1 MLGASE
7 VFFGLFLTGF
17 FIPAKLIAKPPPKFV
32 WQKLIQNLTK
42 GPPIPCP
49 IPANRSFPMKFN
61 PLLAQRPRF
70 FALIGLFFASIML
83 HACQNRQSDNPTEP
97 QAEFQVLAD
106 QFADLQ
112 VLRYRIPGFENLTL
126 QQKELLYYL
135 SQAARSGHD
144 MIWDQNY
151 RHNLLIRKT
160 IENIVE
166 HYEGDR
172 KDPRWEQFMVYA
184 KRIWFSNGIH
194 HHYSTRKFIPEF
206 DTAYWN
212 ALIQGCPKANFPV
225 TPSCSNPTQLAA
237 FLQPILFDA
246 KIDAKRVNQESGID
260 LVQGSANNFYSGVT
274 QKEVEAF
281 YKPLKNPTDT
291 TPIWFGL
298 NSRLTKINGKVT
310 EIPWKSG
317 GLYGEAIDRI
327 RFWLQKAISVA
338 ENPKQKKALEL
349 LVEYYKTGDLKTWDA
364 YNIAWVQD
372 TESMI
377 DVVNGFIEVY
387 GDPLGMRASYESV
400 VSFRDM
406 EATKRIK
413 AIGDQA
419 QWFEDQSPI
428 LAEHKKAKVTGI
440 SAKVITVVQEAG
452 DASPST
458 PIGINLPNADWIRKM
473 HGSKSVALGNIVYAY
488 NEMGAKGSSIQEFA
502 WDQAEIDRSKKF
514 GPLAGDLHTDLHE
527 VIGHAS
533 GQLNP
538 GIGTPKETLKQYAS
552 TLEEARADLVALYY
566 IMDPKL
572 IELGVMPSLE
582 VGKAEYDGYIRNGL
596 MLQLRRLE
604 VGENLE
610 ESHMRNRQLN
620 AAWAYQKGLANK
632 VIERKQRDGK
642 TYFVVNDYNALRD
655 LFGQLL
661 REIQRIKSEGDF
673 KAGQALVE
681 TYGVKVDQALVAE
694 VKKRFESIQ
703 SKPYSG
709 FIQPRLV
716 PIMVQGKIKDVKVEY
731 PDNFVEQMMEFGRE
745 YATLPVVN

>member
-1 MLGASE
+1 
-7 VFFGLFLTGF
+7 
-17 FIPAKLIAKPPPKFV
+17 
-32 WQKLIQNLTK
+32 
-42 GPPIPCP
+42 
-49 IPANRSFPMKFN
+49 MKFN

-70 FALIGLFFASIML
+70 FALFGLFFASIML
-83 HACQNRQSDNPTEP
+83 HACQNRQSDTPTEP

-184 KRIWFSNGIH
+184 KRVWFSNGIH
-194 HHYSTRKFIPEF
+194 HHYSTRKLVPEF
-206 DTAYWN
+206 DAAYWN
-212 ALIQGCPKANFPV
+212 ALIQGCPKATFPV
-225 TPSCSNPTQLAA
+225 TPSCSNPAQLAA
-237 FLQPILFDA
+237 FLQPILFDP

-291 TPIWFGL
+291 TPVWFGL

-327 RFWLQKAISVA
+327 RFWLQKAITVA

>member
-1 MLGASE
+1 
-7 VFFGLFLTGF
+7 
-17 FIPAKLIAKPPPKFV
+17 
-32 WQKLIQNLTK
+32 
-42 GPPIPCP
+42 
-49 IPANRSFPMKFN
+49 MKFN

-83 HACQNRQSDNPTEP
+83 HACQNRQSDTPTEP

-225 TPSCSNPTQLAA
+225 TPSCSNPAQLAA

-260 LVQGSANNFYSGVT
+260 LVQGSANNFYSGVS

-291 TPIWFGL
+291 TPVWFGL

>member
-1 MLGASE
+1 
-7 VFFGLFLTGF
+7 
-17 FIPAKLIAKPPPKFV
+17 
-32 WQKLIQNLTK
+32 
-42 GPPIPCP
+42 
-49 IPANRSFPMKFN
+49 MKFN
-61 PLLAQRPRF
+61 PLLAQRPRY

-83 HACQNRQSDNPTEP
+83 NACQNRPSDTPTEP

-212 ALIQGCPKANFPV
+212 ALIQGCPKATFPV

-260 LVQGSANNFYSGVT
+260 LVQGSANNFYSGVS

-291 TPIWFGL
+291 TPVWFGL

>member
-1 MLGASE
+1 
-7 VFFGLFLTGF
+7 
-17 FIPAKLIAKPPPKFV
+17 
-32 WQKLIQNLTK
+32 
-42 GPPIPCP
+42 
-49 IPANRSFPMKFN
+49 MKFN

-83 HACQNRQSDNPTEP
+83 HACQNRQSDTPTEP

-260 LVQGSANNFYSGVT
+260 LVQGSANNFYSGVS

>member
-1 MLGASE
+1 
-7 VFFGLFLTGF
+7 
-17 FIPAKLIAKPPPKFV
+17 
-32 WQKLIQNLTK
+32 
-42 GPPIPCP
+42 
-49 IPANRSFPMKFN
+49 MKFN
-61 PLLAQRPRF
+61 PLLAQRPRY

-83 HACQNRQSDNPTEP
+83 NSCQNRPSDTPTEP

-144 MIWDQNY
+144 IIWDQNY

-212 ALIQGCPKANFPV
+212 ALIQGCPKATFPV

-260 LVQGSANNFYSGVT
+260 LVQGSANNFYSGVS

>member
-1 MLGASE
+1 
-7 VFFGLFLTGF
+7 
-17 FIPAKLIAKPPPKFV
+17 
-32 WQKLIQNLTK
+32 
-42 GPPIPCP
+42 
-49 IPANRSFPMKFN
+49 
-61 PLLAQRPRF
+61 
-70 FALIGLFFASIML
+70 ML
-83 HACQNRQSDNPTEP
+83 HACQNRQSDTPTEP

-184 KRIWFSNGIH
+184 KRVWFSNGIH
-194 HHYSTRKFIPEF
+194 HHYSTRKLVPEF

-212 ALIQGCPKANFPV
+212 ALIQGCPKATFPV
-225 TPSCSNPTQLAA
+225 TPSCSNPAQLAA
-237 FLQPILFDA
+237 FLQPILFDP

-274 QKEVEAF
+274 QKEVEAY
-281 YKPLKNPTDT
+281 YKPLKNPADT
-291 TPIWFGL
+291 TPVWFGL
-298 NSRLTKINGKVT
+298 NSRLTKVNGKVT

-317 GLYGEAIDRI
+317 GLYGQAIDKI
-327 RFWLQKAISVA
+327 VFWLQKAITVA

-604 VGENLE
+604 PGENLE

-632 VIERKQRDGK
+632 VI
-642 TYFVVNDYNALRD
+642 
-655 LFGQLL
+655 
-661 REIQRIKSEGDF
+661 
-673 KAGQALVE
+673 
-681 TYGVKVDQALVAE
+681 
-694 VKKRFESIQ
+694 
-703 SKPYSG
+703 
-709 FIQPRLV
+709 
-716 PIMVQGKIKDVKVEY
+716 
-731 PDNFVEQMMEFGRE
+731 
-745 YATLPVVN
+745 

>member
-1 MLGASE
+1 
-7 VFFGLFLTGF
+7 
-17 FIPAKLIAKPPPKFV
+17 
-32 WQKLIQNLTK
+32 
-42 GPPIPCP
+42 
-49 IPANRSFPMKFN
+49 MKFN
-61 PLLAQRPRF
+61 TLLAQRPRF
-70 FALIGLFFASIML
+70 FALVGLFFASIML
-83 HACQNRQSDNPTEP
+83 QACQNRPSDTPTEP

-144 MIWDQNY
+144 IIWDQNY

-184 KRIWFSNGIH
+184 KRVWFSNGIH
-194 HHYSTRKFIPEF
+194 HHYSTRKLIPEF

-212 ALIQGCPKANFPV
+212 ALIQGCPKATFPV
-225 TPSCSNPTQLAA
+225 TPSCSNPAQLAA
-237 FLQPILFDA
+237 FLQPILFDP

-274 QKEVEAF
+274 QKEVEAY
-281 YKPLKNPTDT
+281 YKPLKNPADT
-291 TPIWFGL
+291 TPVWFGL
-298 NSRLTKINGKVT
+298 NSRLTKVNGKVT

-317 GLYGEAIDRI
+317 GLYGQAIDKI
-327 RFWLQKAISVA
+327 VFWLQKAITVA

-604 VGENLE
+604 PGENLE

-681 TYGVKVDQALVAE
+681 TYGVKVEQALVAE

>member
-1 MLGASE
+1 
-7 VFFGLFLTGF
+7 
-17 FIPAKLIAKPPPKFV
+17 
-32 WQKLIQNLTK
+32 
-42 GPPIPCP
+42 
-49 IPANRSFPMKFN
+49 MKFN

-83 HACQNRQSDNPTEP
+83 HACQNRQSDTPTEP

-194 HHYSTRKFIPEF
+194 HHYSTRKFVPEF

-212 ALIQGCPKANFPV
+212 ALIQGCPKATFPV
-225 TPSCSNPTQLAA
+225 TPSCSNPAQLAA

-260 LVQGSANNFYSGVT
+260 LVQGSANNFYSGVS

-291 TPIWFGL
+291 TPVWFGL

>member
-1 MLGASE
+1 ML
-7 VFFGLFLTGF
+7 
-17 FIPAKLIAKPPPKFV
+17 
-32 WQKLIQNLTK
+32 Q
-42 GPPIPCP
+42 
-49 IPANRSFPMKFN
+49 
-61 PLLAQRPRF
+61 
-70 FALIGLFFASIML
+70 
-83 HACQNRQSDNPTEP
+83 ACQNRPSDTPTEP

-184 KRIWFSNGIH
+184 KRVWFSNGIH
-194 HHYSTRKFIPEF
+194 HHYSTRKLVPEF
-206 DTAYWN
+206 DAAYWN
-212 ALIQGCPKANFPV
+212 ALIQGCPKATFPV
-225 TPSCSNPTQLAA
+225 TPSCSNPAQLAA
-237 FLQPILFDA
+237 FLQPILFDP

-274 QKEVEAF
+274 QKEVEAY
-281 YKPLKNPTDT
+281 YKPLKNPADT
-291 TPIWFGL
+291 TPVWFGL
-298 NSRLTKINGKVT
+298 NSRLTKVNGKVT

-317 GLYGEAIDRI
+317 GLYGQAIDKI
-327 RFWLQKAISVA
+327 VFWLQKAITVA

-604 VGENLE
+604 PGENLE

-681 TYGVKVDQALVAE
+681 TYGVKVEQALVAE

>member
-1 MLGASE
+1 
-7 VFFGLFLTGF
+7 
-17 FIPAKLIAKPPPKFV
+17 
-32 WQKLIQNLTK
+32 
-42 GPPIPCP
+42 
-49 IPANRSFPMKFN
+49 MKFN
-61 PLLAQRPRF
+61 PLLAQRPRY

-83 HACQNRQSDNPTEP
+83 QACQNRPSDTPTEP

-144 MIWDQNY
+144 IIWDQNY

-184 KRIWFSNGIH
+184 KRVWFSNGIH
-194 HHYSTRKFIPEF
+194 HHYSTRKLVPEF

-212 ALIQGCPKANFPV
+212 ALIQGCPKATFPA
-225 TPSCSNPTQLAA
+225 TPSCSNPAQLAA
-237 FLQPILFDA
+237 FLQPILFDP

-274 QKEVEAF
+274 QKEVEAY
-281 YKPLKNPTDT
+281 YKPLKNPADT
-291 TPIWFGL
+291 TPVWFGL
-298 NSRLTKINGKVT
+298 NSRLTKVNGKVT

-317 GLYGEAIDRI
+317 GLYGEAIDKI
-327 RFWLQKAISVA
+327 VFWLQKAITVA

-604 VGENLE
+604 PGENLE

-681 TYGVKVDQALVAE
+681 TYGVKVEQALVAE

>member
-1 MLGASE
+1 
-7 VFFGLFLTGF
+7 
-17 FIPAKLIAKPPPKFV
+17 
-32 WQKLIQNLTK
+32 
-42 GPPIPCP
+42 
-49 IPANRSFPMKFN
+49 MKFN

-70 FALIGLFFASIML
+70 FALFGLFFASIML
-83 HACQNRQSDNPTEP
+83 HACQNRQSDTPTEP

-206 DTAYWN
+206 DTVYWN
-212 ALIQGCPKANFPV
+212 ALIQGCPKATFPV

-260 LVQGSANNFYSGVT
+260 LVQGSANNFYSGVS

-291 TPIWFGL
+291 TPVWFGL

>member
-1 MLGASE
+1 
-7 VFFGLFLTGF
+7 
-17 FIPAKLIAKPPPKFV
+17 
-32 WQKLIQNLTK
+32 
-42 GPPIPCP
+42 
-49 IPANRSFPMKFN
+49 MKFN
-61 PLLAQRPRF
+61 PLLAQRPRY

-83 HACQNRQSDNPTEP
+83 NACQNRPSDTPTEP

-184 KRIWFSNGIH
+184 KRVWFSNGIH
-194 HHYSTRKFIPEF
+194 HHYSTRKLVPEF
-206 DTAYWN
+206 DAAYWN
-212 ALIQGCPKANFPV
+212 ALIQGCPKATFPV
-225 TPSCSNPTQLAA
+225 TPSCSNPAQLAA
-237 FLQPILFDA
+237 FLQPILFDP

-274 QKEVEAF
+274 QKEVEAY
-281 YKPLKNPTDT
+281 YKPLKNPADT
-291 TPIWFGL
+291 TPVWFGL
-298 NSRLTKINGKVT
+298 NSRLTKVNGKVT

-327 RFWLQKAISVA
+327 RFWLQKAITVA

-349 LVEYYKTGDLKTWDA
+349 LEEYYKTGDLKTWDA

-604 VGENLE
+604 PGENLE

-673 KAGQALVE
+673 KAGQSLVE
-681 TYGVKVDQALVAE
+681 TYGVKVEQALVAE

>member
-1 MLGASE
+1 
-7 VFFGLFLTGF
+7 
-17 FIPAKLIAKPPPKFV
+17 
-32 WQKLIQNLTK
+32 
-42 GPPIPCP
+42 
-49 IPANRSFPMKFN
+49 MKFN

-83 HACQNRQSDNPTEP
+83 HACQNRQSDTPTEP

-212 ALIQGCPKANFPV
+212 ALIQGCPKATFPV
-225 TPSCSNPTQLAA
+225 TPSCSNPAQLAA

-260 LVQGSANNFYSGVT
+260 LVQGSANNFYSGVS

-291 TPIWFGL
+291 TPVWFGL

>member
-1 MLGASE
+1 
-7 VFFGLFLTGF
+7 
-17 FIPAKLIAKPPPKFV
+17 
-32 WQKLIQNLTK
+32 
-42 GPPIPCP
+42 
-49 IPANRSFPMKFN
+49 MKFN
-61 PLLAQRPRF
+61 PLLAQRPRY

-83 HACQNRQSDNPTEP
+83 NACQNRPSDTPTEP

-184 KRIWFSNGIH
+184 KRVWFSNGIH
-194 HHYSTRKFIPEF
+194 HHYSTRKLVPEF
-206 DTAYWN
+206 DAAYWN
-212 ALIQGCPKANFPV
+212 ALIQGCPKATFPV
-225 TPSCSNPTQLAA
+225 TPSCSNPAQLAA
-237 FLQPILFDA
+237 FLQPILFDP

-274 QKEVEAF
+274 QKEVEAY
-281 YKPLKNPTDT
+281 YKPLKNPADT
-291 TPIWFGL
+291 TPVWFGL
-298 NSRLTKINGKVT
+298 NSRLTKVNGKVT

-327 RFWLQKAISVA
+327 RFWLQKAITVA

-604 VGENLE
+604 PGENLE

-681 TYGVKVDQALVAE
+681 TYGVKVEQALVAE

>member
-1 MLGASE
+1 MK
-7 VFFGLFLTGF
+7 
-17 FIPAKLIAKPPPKFV
+17 I
-32 WQKLIQNLTK
+32 N
-42 GPPIPCP
+42 PCF
-49 IPANRSFPMKFN
+49 A
-61 PLLAQRPRF
+61 LRPRF

-83 HACQNRQSDNPTEP
+83 HACQNRQSDTPTEP

-206 DTAYWN
+206 DTVYWN

-225 TPSCSNPTQLAA
+225 TPSCSNPAQLAA

-260 LVQGSANNFYSGVT
+260 LVQGSANNFYSGVS

>member
-1 MLGASE
+1 
-7 VFFGLFLTGF
+7 
-17 FIPAKLIAKPPPKFV
+17 
-32 WQKLIQNLTK
+32 
-42 GPPIPCP
+42 
-49 IPANRSFPMKFN
+49 MKFN
-61 PLLAQRPRF
+61 TLLAQRPRF
-70 FALIGLFFASIML
+70 FALVGLFFASIML
-83 HACQNRQSDNPTEP
+83 QACQNRPSDTPTEP

-184 KRIWFSNGIH
+184 KRVWFSNGIH
-194 HHYSTRKFIPEF
+194 HHYSTRKLVPEF
-206 DTAYWN
+206 DAAYWN
-212 ALIQGCPKANFPV
+212 ALIQGCPKATFPV
-225 TPSCSNPTQLAA
+225 TPSCSNPAQLAA
-237 FLQPILFDA
+237 FLQPILFDP

-274 QKEVEAF
+274 QKEVEAY
-281 YKPLKNPTDT
+281 YKPLKNPADT
-291 TPIWFGL
+291 TPVWFGL
-298 NSRLTKINGKVT
+298 NSRLTKVNGKVT

-327 RFWLQKAISVA
+327 RFWLQKAITVA

-428 LAEHKKAKVTGI
+428 LAEHKKSKVTGI

-604 VGENLE
+604 PGENLE

-681 TYGVKVDQALVAE
+681 TYGVKVEQALVAE

>member
-1 MLGASE
+1 
-7 VFFGLFLTGF
+7 
-17 FIPAKLIAKPPPKFV
+17 
-32 WQKLIQNLTK
+32 
-42 GPPIPCP
+42 
-49 IPANRSFPMKFN
+49 MKFN

-70 FALIGLFFASIML
+70 FALMGLFFASIML
-83 HACQNRQSDNPTEP
+83 QACQNRPSDSPTEP

-144 MIWDQNY
+144 IIWDQNY

-212 ALIQGCPKANFPV
+212 ALIQGCPKATFPV
-225 TPSCSNPTQLAA
+225 TPSCSNPAQLAA
-237 FLQPILFDA
+237 FLQPILFDP

-274 QKEVEAF
+274 QKEVEAY
-281 YKPLKNPTDT
+281 YKPLKNPADT
-291 TPIWFGL
+291 TPVWFGL
-298 NSRLTKINGKVT
+298 NSRLTKVNGKVT

-681 TYGVKVDQALVAE
+681 TYGVKVEQALVAE

>member
-1 MLGASE
+1 M
-7 VFFGLFLTGF
+7 
-17 FIPAKLIAKPPPKFV
+17 
-32 WQKLIQNLTK
+32 
-42 GPPIPCP
+42 
-49 IPANRSFPMKFN
+49 
-61 PLLAQRPRF
+61 
-70 FALIGLFFASIML
+70 
-83 HACQNRQSDNPTEP
+83 
-97 QAEFQVLAD
+97 
-106 QFADLQ
+106 
-112 VLRYRIPGFENLTL
+112 
-126 QQKELLYYL
+126 
-135 SQAARSGHD
+135 
-144 MIWDQNY
+144 
-151 RHNLLIRKT
+151 
-160 IENIVE
+160 
-166 HYEGDR
+166 
-172 KDPRWEQFMVYA
+172 
-184 KRIWFSNGIH
+184 
-194 HHYSTRKFIPEF
+194 
-206 DTAYWN
+206 
-212 ALIQGCPKANFPV
+212 
-225 TPSCSNPTQLAA
+225 
-237 FLQPILFDA
+237 
-246 KIDAKRVNQESGID
+246 
-260 LVQGSANNFYSGVT
+260 
-274 QKEVEAF
+274 
-281 YKPLKNPTDT
+281 
-291 TPIWFGL
+291 
-298 NSRLTKINGKVT
+298 
-310 EIPWKSG
+310 
-317 GLYGEAIDRI
+317 
-327 RFWLQKAISVA
+327 
-338 ENPKQKKALEL
+338 
-349 LVEYYKTGDLKTWDA
+349 
-364 YNIAWVQD
+364 
-372 TESMI
+372 
-377 DVVNGFIEVY
+377 
-387 GDPLGMRASYESV
+387 
-400 VSFRDM
+400 
-406 EATKRIK
+406 
-413 AIGDQA
+413 
-419 QWFEDQSPI
+419 
-428 LAEHKKAKVTGI
+428 TGI

-604 VGENLE
+604 PGENLE

-681 TYGVKVDQALVAE
+681 TYGVKVEQALVAE

>member
-1 MLGASE
+1 
-7 VFFGLFLTGF
+7 
-17 FIPAKLIAKPPPKFV
+17 
-32 WQKLIQNLTK
+32 
-42 GPPIPCP
+42 
-49 IPANRSFPMKFN
+49 
-61 PLLAQRPRF
+61 
-70 FALIGLFFASIML
+70 ML
-83 HACQNRQSDNPTEP
+83 HACQNRQSDTPTEP

-144 MIWDQNY
+144 IIWDQNY

-260 LVQGSANNFYSGVT
+260 LVQGSANNFYSGVS

-291 TPIWFGL
+291 TPVWFGL

>member
-1 MLGASE
+1 
-7 VFFGLFLTGF
+7 
-17 FIPAKLIAKPPPKFV
+17 
-32 WQKLIQNLTK
+32 
-42 GPPIPCP
+42 
-49 IPANRSFPMKFN
+49 MKFN
-61 PLLAQRPRF
+61 TLLAQRPRF
-70 FALIGLFFASIML
+70 FALVGLFFASIML
-83 HACQNRQSDNPTEP
+83 QACQNRPSDTPTEP

-166 HYEGDR
+166 HYQGDR

-184 KRIWFSNGIH
+184 KRVWFSNGIH
-194 HHYSTRKFIPEF
+194 HHYSTRKLVPEF
-206 DTAYWN
+206 DAAYWN
-212 ALIQGCPKANFPV
+212 ALIQGCPKATFPV
-225 TPSCSNPTQLAA
+225 TPSCSNPAQLAA
-237 FLQPILFDA
+237 FLQPILFDP

-274 QKEVEAF
+274 QKEVEAY
-281 YKPLKNPTDT
+281 YKPLKNPADT
-291 TPIWFGL
+291 TPVWFGL
-298 NSRLTKINGKVT
+298 NSRLTKVNGKVT

-327 RFWLQKAISVA
+327 RFWLQKAITVA

-349 LVEYYKTGDLKTWDA
+349 LEEYYKTGDLKTWDA

-604 VGENLE
+604 PGENLE

-681 TYGVKVDQALVAE
+681 TYGVKVEQALVAE

>member
-1 MLGASE
+1 
-7 VFFGLFLTGF
+7 
-17 FIPAKLIAKPPPKFV
+17 
-32 WQKLIQNLTK
+32 
-42 GPPIPCP
+42 
-49 IPANRSFPMKFN
+49 MKFN
-61 PLLAQRPRF
+61 TLLAQRPRF
-70 FALIGLFFASIML
+70 FALVGLFFASIML
-83 HACQNRQSDNPTEP
+83 QACQNRPSDTPTEP

-144 MIWDQNY
+144 IIWDQNY

-184 KRIWFSNGIH
+184 KRVWFSNGIH
-194 HHYSTRKFIPEF
+194 HHYSTRKLVPEF
-206 DTAYWN
+206 DAAYWN
-212 ALIQGCPKANFPV
+212 ALIQGCPKATFPV
-225 TPSCSNPTQLAA
+225 TPSCSNPAQLAA
-237 FLQPILFDA
+237 FLQPILFDP

-274 QKEVEAF
+274 QKEVEAY
-281 YKPLKNPTDT
+281 YKPLKNPADT
-291 TPIWFGL
+291 TPVWFGL
-298 NSRLTKINGKVT
+298 NSRLTKVNGKVT

-327 RFWLQKAISVA
+327 RFWLQKAITVA

-349 LVEYYKTGDLKTWDA
+349 LEEYYKTGDLKTWDA

-604 VGENLE
+604 PGENLE

-681 TYGVKVDQALVAE
+681 TYGVKVEQALVAE

>member
-1 MLGASE
+1 
-7 VFFGLFLTGF
+7 
-17 FIPAKLIAKPPPKFV
+17 
-32 WQKLIQNLTK
+32 
-42 GPPIPCP
+42 
-49 IPANRSFPMKFN
+49 MKFN

-83 HACQNRQSDNPTEP
+83 HACQNRQSDTPTEP

-212 ALIQGCPKANFPV
+212 ALIQGCPKATFPV

-260 LVQGSANNFYSGVT
+260 LVQGSANNFYSGVS

-291 TPIWFGL
+291 TPVWFGL

-661 REIQRIKSEGDF
+661 REIQRIKSEGDL

>member
-1 MLGASE
+1 MAKLHKP
-7 VFFGLFLTGF
+7 LFLT
-17 FIPAKLIAKPPPKFV
+17 LFV
-32 WQKLIQNLTK
+32 SL
-42 GPPIPCP
+42 
-49 IPANRSFPMKFN
+49 S
-61 PLLAQRPRF
+61 
-70 FALIGLFFASIML
+70 LFTSL
-83 HACQNRQSDNPTEP
+83 HACQNLPTGPEKP
-97 QAEFQVLAD
+97 ANGEFQVLAD

-112 VLRYRIPGFENLTL
+112 VLRYRIPGFEELSL
-126 QQKELLYYL
+126 PQKELLYYL

-144 MIWDQNY
+144 IIWDQNY

-160 IENIVE
+160 LEQIVE
-166 HYEGDR
+166 HYQGDR

-184 KRIWFSNGIH
+184 KRVWFSNGIH
-194 HHYSTRKFIPEF
+194 HHYSSRKFLPDF
-206 DTAYWN
+206 DSAYWQI
-212 ALIQGCPKANFPV
+212 LIKGSPKASFPV
-225 TPSCSNPTQLAA
+225 TASLKTPAALAA
-237 FLQPILFDA
+237 FLQPILFDPNL
-246 KIDAKRVNQESGID
+246 DAKRVNQEAGID
-260 LVQGSANNFYSGVT
+260 LVKGSANNFYRNVS
-274 QKEVEAF
+274 QEEVEAY
-281 YKPLKNPTDT
+281 YKSLKDPADT
-291 TPIWFGL
+291 TPIWYGL
-298 NSRLTKINGKVT
+298 NSRLAKIDGKIT

-317 GLYGEAIDRI
+317 GLYGPAIDRI
-327 RFWLQKAISVA
+327 VYWLQKAIPLA

-349 LVEYYKTGDLKTWDA
+349 LVQYYRTGDLKVWDA

-428 LAEHKKAKVTGI
+428 LPEHKKARVTGI
-440 SAKVITVVQEAG
+440 SAKVITVVQGAG
-452 DASPST
+452 DASPTSS
-458 PIGINLPNADWIRKM
+458 IGINLPNSDWIRKI
-473 HGSKSVALGNIVYAY
+473 HGSKSVALSNIVYAY

-502 WDQAEIDRSKKF
+502 WDQTQIDRSKQHA
-514 GPLAGDLHTDLHE
+514 PLAGDLHTDLHE

-566 IMDPKL
+566 IMDPKMM
-572 IELGVMPSLE
+572 ELGVMPSLE

-604 VGENLE
+604 PGENLE
-610 ESHMRNRQLN
+610 ESHMRNRQLV

-632 VIERKQRDGK
+632 VIERKVRDQK
-642 TYFVVNDYNALRD
+642 TYFVVNDYQALRL
-655 LFGQLL
+655 LFGELL

-681 TYGVKVDQALVAE
+681 TYGVKVDQALLLE

-709 FIQPRLV
+709 FIQPKLV
-716 PIMVQGKIKDVKVEY
+716 PITVMGQIKEVKVEY

-745 YATLPVVN
+745 HATLPVEN

>member
-1 MLGASE
+1 
-7 VFFGLFLTGF
+7 
-17 FIPAKLIAKPPPKFV
+17 
-32 WQKLIQNLTK
+32 
-42 GPPIPCP
+42 
-49 IPANRSFPMKFN
+49 MKFN
-61 PLLAQRPRF
+61 PLLAQRPRY

-83 HACQNRQSDNPTEP
+83 NACQNRPSDTPTEP

-184 KRIWFSNGIH
+184 KRVWFSNGIH
-194 HHYSTRKFIPEF
+194 HHYSTRKLVPEF
-206 DTAYWN
+206 DAAYWN
-212 ALIQGCPKANFPV
+212 ALIQGCPKATFPV
-225 TPSCSNPTQLAA
+225 TPSCSNPAQLAA
-237 FLQPILFDA
+237 FLQPILFDP

-274 QKEVEAF
+274 QKEVEAY
-281 YKPLKNPTDT
+281 YKPLKNPADT
-291 TPIWFGL
+291 TPVWFGL
-298 NSRLTKINGKVT
+298 NSRLTKVNGKVT

-327 RFWLQKAISVA
+327 RFWLQKAITVA

>member
-1 MLGASE
+1 
-7 VFFGLFLTGF
+7 
-17 FIPAKLIAKPPPKFV
+17 
-32 WQKLIQNLTK
+32 
-42 GPPIPCP
+42 
-49 IPANRSFPMKFN
+49 MKFN
-61 PLLAQRPRF
+61 TLLAQRPRF
-70 FALIGLFFASIML
+70 FALVGLFFASIML
-83 HACQNRQSDNPTEP
+83 QACQNRPSDTPTEP

-144 MIWDQNY
+144 IIWDQNY

-184 KRIWFSNGIH
+184 KRVWFSNGIH
-194 HHYSTRKFIPEF
+194 HHYSTRKLVPEF
-206 DTAYWN
+206 DAAYWN
-212 ALIQGCPKANFPV
+212 ALIQGCPKATFPV
-225 TPSCSNPTQLAA
+225 TPSCSNPAQLAA
-237 FLQPILFDA
+237 FLQPILFDP

-274 QKEVEAF
+274 QKEVEAY
-281 YKPLKNPTDT
+281 YKPLKNPADT
-291 TPIWFGL
+291 TPVWFGL
-298 NSRLTKINGKVT
+298 NSRLTKVNGKVT

-317 GLYGEAIDRI
+317 GLYGQAIDKI
-327 RFWLQKAISVA
+327 VFWLQKAITVA

-604 VGENLE
+604 PGENLE

-681 TYGVKVDQALVAE
+681 TYGVKVEQALVAE

>member
-1 MLGASE
+1 
-7 VFFGLFLTGF
+7 
-17 FIPAKLIAKPPPKFV
+17 
-32 WQKLIQNLTK
+32 
-42 GPPIPCP
+42 
-49 IPANRSFPMKFN
+49 MKFN

-83 HACQNRQSDNPTEP
+83 HACQNRQSDTPTEP

-212 ALIQGCPKANFPV
+212 ALIQGCPKATFPV

-260 LVQGSANNFYSGVT
+260 LVQGSANNFYSGVS

-291 TPIWFGL
+291 TPVWFGL

-327 RFWLQKAISVA
+327 RFWLQKAITVA

>member
-1 MLGASE
+1 M
-7 VFFGLFLTGF
+7 
-17 FIPAKLIAKPPPKFV
+17 
-32 WQKLIQNLTK
+32 
-42 GPPIPCP
+42 
-49 IPANRSFPMKFN
+49 
-61 PLLAQRPRF
+61 
-70 FALIGLFFASIML
+70 GLFFASIML
-83 HACQNRQSDNPTEP
+83 QACQNRPSDTPTEP

-184 KRIWFSNGIH
+184 KRVWFSNGIH
-194 HHYSTRKFIPEF
+194 HHYSTRKLVPEF
-206 DTAYWN
+206 DAAYWN
-212 ALIQGCPKANFPV
+212 ALIQGCPKATFPV
-225 TPSCSNPTQLAA
+225 TPSCSNPAQLAA
-237 FLQPILFDA
+237 FLQPILFDP

-274 QKEVEAF
+274 QKEVEAY
-281 YKPLKNPTDT
+281 YKPLKNPADT
-291 TPIWFGL
+291 TPVWFGL
-298 NSRLTKINGKVT
+298 NSRLTKVNGKVT

-317 GLYGEAIDRI
+317 GLYGQAIDKI
-327 RFWLQKAISVA
+327 VFWLQKAITVA

-604 VGENLE
+604 PGENLE

-681 TYGVKVDQALVAE
+681 TYGVKVEQALVAE

>member
-1 MLGASE
+1 
-7 VFFGLFLTGF
+7 
-17 FIPAKLIAKPPPKFV
+17 
-32 WQKLIQNLTK
+32 
-42 GPPIPCP
+42 
-49 IPANRSFPMKFN
+49 MKFN

-83 HACQNRQSDNPTEP
+83 HACQNRPSDTPTEP

-184 KRIWFSNGIH
+184 KRVWFSNGIH

-212 ALIQGCPKANFPV
+212 ALIQGCPKATFPV

-260 LVQGSANNFYSGVT
+260 LVQGSANNFYSGVS

-291 TPIWFGL
+291 TPVWFGL

>member
-1 MLGASE
+1 
-7 VFFGLFLTGF
+7 
-17 FIPAKLIAKPPPKFV
+17 
-32 WQKLIQNLTK
+32 
-42 GPPIPCP
+42 
-49 IPANRSFPMKFN
+49 MKFN

-70 FALIGLFFASIML
+70 FALFGLFFASIML
-83 HACQNRQSDNPTEP
+83 HACQNRQSDTPTEP

-212 ALIQGCPKANFPV
+212 ALIQGCPKATFPV

-260 LVQGSANNFYSGVT
+260 LVQGSANNFYSGVS

-291 TPIWFGL
+291 TPVWFGL

>member
-1 MLGASE
+1 ML
-7 VFFGLFLTGF
+7 
-17 FIPAKLIAKPPPKFV
+17 
-32 WQKLIQNLTK
+32 N
-42 GPPIPCP
+42 
-49 IPANRSFPMKFN
+49 
-61 PLLAQRPRF
+61 
-70 FALIGLFFASIML
+70 
-83 HACQNRQSDNPTEP
+83 ACQNRPSDTPTEP

-184 KRIWFSNGIH
+184 KRVWFSNGIH
-194 HHYSTRKFIPEF
+194 HHYSTRKLVPEF
-206 DTAYWN
+206 DAAYWN
-212 ALIQGCPKANFPV
+212 ALIQGCPKATFPV
-225 TPSCSNPTQLAA
+225 TPSCSNPAQLAA
-237 FLQPILFDA
+237 FLQPILFDP

-274 QKEVEAF
+274 QKEVEAY
-281 YKPLKNPTDT
+281 YKPLKNPADT
-291 TPIWFGL
+291 TPVWFGL
-298 NSRLTKINGKVT
+298 NSRLTKVNGKVT

-327 RFWLQKAISVA
+327 RFWLQKAITVA

-349 LVEYYKTGDLKTWDA
+349 LEEYYKTGDLKTWDA

-604 VGENLE
+604 PGENLE

-673 KAGQALVE
+673 KAGQSLVE
-681 TYGVKVDQALVAE
+681 TYGVKVEQALVAE

>member
-1 MLGASE
+1 
-7 VFFGLFLTGF
+7 
-17 FIPAKLIAKPPPKFV
+17 
-32 WQKLIQNLTK
+32 
-42 GPPIPCP
+42 
-49 IPANRSFPMKFN
+49 MKFN

-83 HACQNRQSDNPTEP
+83 HACQNRQSDTPTEP

-194 HHYSTRKFIPEF
+194 HHYSTRKFVPEF

-260 LVQGSANNFYSGVT
+260 LVQGSANNFYSGVS

-291 TPIWFGL
+291 TPVWFGL

-716 PIMVQGKIKDVKVEY
+716 PIMVQGKVKDVKVEY